1 MHKIAILI
9 LSYFLLGP
17 LQILAQPANKSI
29 PLPKYESDVNRWV
42 DSVYNSLSMEQ
53 RIGQLFMVAA
63 YSGGEK
69 FNQPLIEKLIRENEI
84 GGLIFMQG
92 TPTAQIEQTNQYQK
106 ISRVPLLIGM
116 DAEWGLGMRLK
127 GVKDFPRQ
135 LMLGAA
141 KDSTLVYKMAAAIAG
156 QCRRMGVHID
166 FAPVID
172 VNNNPKNPVINF
184 RSFGENKTKV
194 ANYGIQYMR
203 GLQDN
208 GIIACAK
215 HFPGH
220 GDTETDSHKDLP
232 QINKSLIDLEKLEF
246 YPFKSLIA
254 NGIQSIMIA
263 HLQIPALEKAPN
275 TPTTLSYNTVTELL
289 KNKMGF
295 DGLIITDAL
304 NMDGVAKYYQPGDID
319 VMAFKAGNDVLLFS
333 QDVTS
338 GVLKIKNA
346 ISKNEIPLERLEE
359 SVKKILKA
367 KYDAGL
373 HKIAKLSTVDVD
385 NDLNQYTSS
394 LRLQIAEASLTLLND
409 PHQVINKLKSN
420 SSRNATYVAVGGS
433 EVNTFSKTLKKYGVS
448 RQLAAP
454 LKSKDLKSFMKKID
468 DADVVIVGI
477 HGMSGYPTQNFNL
490 DALEIE
496 VIKEILSKK
505 KSLAVLF
512 GNPYALKSFCET
524 EGFIVAYDEADETQE
539 VAAQILGAQLKAKG
553 KLPVTICEK
562 YKAGDG
568 IAALTNPLG
577 EVADSTQFAKQN
589 KSTNGNDLK
598 TKYIKDIS
606 LECCVNPLALGI
618 NINVLD
624 QLDDYLQSCIKQGAF
639 PGCRVLA
646 SKDGKVFYDKA
657 FGHLTNDRRN
667 AVDINTVYD
676 IASVTKV
683 AATTL
688 AIMKLY
694 DAGKLSLSD
703 YLGKYVGRTRG
714 TDKEYLRIKDILLH
728 QAGLKSWVPFYKETL
743 DSTKHP
749 RADIYARSESSRF
762 PYKVASNLYMRSDWI
777 DTMWKRILYSPLENR
792 GKYVYSDL
800 DFIFLQKVVESISKK
815 SLDEY
820 LYEEFYRPLGLSSTA
835 FNPRKKLAGKEVAPS
850 EYDNY
855 FRYQSVDGYVHDM
868 GAAMFGGVSG
878 HAGLFSTPNDLGII
892 FQMLLN
898 GGIYNGKRYL
908 QKSTVDLF
916 TSKQSSISRRA
927 LGFDKPEP
935 NPAKGNPC
943 ADNASLKTFGHQGFT
958 GTCIWADPEHN
969 LIFVFLSNRT
979 YPSAENKLINR
990 LNVREK
996 AQSLIYTAMGIA
1008 PMGKKN

>member
-1 MHKIAILI
+1 MYKFVIIL
-9 LSYFLLGP
+9 LAFFLLQP
-17 LQILAQPANKSI
+17 QVSIAQPANKSI

-42 DSVYNSLSMEQ
+42 DNVYNALSLEQ
-53 RIGQLFMVAA
+53 KIGQLFMIAA

-69 FNQPLIEKLIRENEI
+69 YNQPLIEKLIRENGI

-92 TPTAQIEQTNQYQK
+92 TPTAQIEQTNLYQK
-106 ISRVPLLIGM
+106 MSNVPLLIGM

-141 KDSTLVYKMAAAIAG
+141 RDSTLVYKMAAAIAG

-172 VNNNPKNPVINF
+172 VNNNPNNPVINF
-184 RSFGENKTKV
+184 RSFGENKIKV

-232 QINKSLIDLEKLEF
+232 QINKSLTELEKLEF

-263 HLQIPALEKAPN
+263 HLQIPALEKNAN
-275 TPTTLSYNTVTELL
+275 TPTTLSYNTITELL

-304 NMDGVAKYYQPGDID
+304 NMEGVAKHYQPGDID
-319 VMAFKAGNDVLLFS
+319 VMALKAGNDVLLFS
-333 QDVTS
+333 QDVAS
-338 GVLKIKNA
+338 GVAKIKNA
-346 ISKNEIPLERLEE
+346 ISKNQISMERLEE

-367 KYDAGL
+367 KYDVGL
-373 HKIAKLSTVDVD
+373 NKLNKLSSIDID

-409 PHQVINKLKSN
+409 PHQVINRLKSN
-420 SSRNATYVAVGGS
+420 AAKNPVYVAVGGS
-433 EVNTFSKTLKKYGVS
+433 ETNAFAQNLKKYNIYK
-448 RQLAAP
+448 QLSAP
-454 LKSKDLKSFMKKID
+454 TKSKDIKSFLKKID
-468 DADVVIVGI
+468 DADAIVVGI
-477 HGMSGYPTQNFNL
+477 HGMSGYPTQNFGL
-490 DALEIE
+490 DAVEIE
-496 VIKEILSKK
+496 VIKTLLGKK
-505 KSLAVLF
+505 KSIAVLF
-512 GNPYALKSFCET
+512 GNPYALRQFCEH
-524 EGFIVAYDEADETQE
+524 EGFLVAYDEAEETQQT
-539 VAAQILGAQLKAKG
+539 AAQIIGGQLKAKG
-553 KLPVTICEK
+553 KLPVSVCEK

-568 IAALTNPLG
+568 IASLTTLLG
-577 EVADSTQFAKQN
+577 EISDTSAFAKQN
-589 KSTNGNDLK
+589 KSINGTDLK

-624 QLDDYLQSCIKQGAF
+624 QLDDFLQSCIRQGAF

-657 FGHLTNDRRN
+657 FGHLTTDRRN

-694 DAGKLSLSD
+694 DGGKLNLND
-703 YLGKYVGRTRG
+703 YLGKYVSRTRG

-749 RADIYARSESSRF
+749 RTDIYARSESSRF

-800 DFIFLQKVVESISKK
+800 DFIFLQKVVESMTKK

-820 LYEEFYRPLGLSSTA
+820 LYEEFYRPLSLSSTA
-835 FNPRKKLAGKEVAPS
+835 FNPRKKLPGKEIAPS

-855 FRYQSVDGYVHDM
+855 FRYQNIEGYVHDM

-878 HAGLFSTPNDLGII
+878 HAGLFSTPNDLGVI

-935 NPAKGNPC
+935 NPSKGNPC
-943 ADNASLKTFGHQGFT
+943 SDNASLKTFGHQGFT
-958 GTCIWADPEHN
+958 GTCVWADPEYN

-1008 PMGKKN
+1008 PMGKKS